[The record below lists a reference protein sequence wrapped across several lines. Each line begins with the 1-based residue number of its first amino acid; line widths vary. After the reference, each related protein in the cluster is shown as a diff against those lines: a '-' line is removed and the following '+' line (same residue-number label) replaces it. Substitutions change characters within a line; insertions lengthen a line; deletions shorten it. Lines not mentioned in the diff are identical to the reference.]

1 MGMGIRAQSTVSYI
15 RKMPWVGT
23 GEVEIEG
30 SMRKSFVKNLNLSWV
45 FEEIGRAS
53 CRERV

>member
-1 MGMGIRAQSTVSYI
+1 MGIGIRAQSTVSYI

-30 SMRKSFVKNLNLSWV
+30 SMGKSFVRNLNLSRV
-45 FEEIGRAS
+45 FEV
-53 CRERV
+53 CRKIE